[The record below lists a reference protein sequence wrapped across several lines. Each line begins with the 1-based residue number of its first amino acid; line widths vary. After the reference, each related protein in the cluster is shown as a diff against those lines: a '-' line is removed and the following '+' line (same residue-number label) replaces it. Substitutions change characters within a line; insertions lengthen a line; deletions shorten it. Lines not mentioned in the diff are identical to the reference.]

1 MDKQNSTYFTPEALA
16 KMVSAQGKTLAQVVI
31 ILWQNIFD
39 PNNSL
44 EIIDS
49 LQLRFTDGERITIGC
64 NENGDGLDVVE
75 PNFQETK
82 KHLETEF
89 DGKIKLHVL
98 DASKTKMWDG
108 IPGKVLL
115 SMRVTREE
123 ENYRADS
130 LVLDFGDEGRTIA
143 ISPNDGLVIDYFEQ
157 V

>member
-1 MDKQNSTYFTPEALA
+1 MDKQNSTYFTNEALA
-16 KMVSAQGKTLAQVVI
+16 KMVLVQGKTLAQVVI
-31 ILWQNIFD
+31 ILWQNAID

-64 NENGDGLDVVE
+64 NEIGDGLDIVE

-82 KHLETEF
+82 KQLDAEF
-89 DGKIKLHVL
+89 GGKIKLHVL
-98 DASKTKMWDG
+98 DASKTKMWDS
-108 IPGKVLL
+108 IPGKILT

-123 ENYRADS
+123 ENFKADS

-143 ISPNDGLVIDYFEQ
+143 ISPNDGLVIDYYEE